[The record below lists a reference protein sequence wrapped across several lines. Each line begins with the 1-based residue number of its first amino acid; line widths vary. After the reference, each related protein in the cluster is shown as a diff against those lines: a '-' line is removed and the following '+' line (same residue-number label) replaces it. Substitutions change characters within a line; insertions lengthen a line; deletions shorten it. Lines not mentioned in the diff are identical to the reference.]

1 MLDSELYP
9 RGGDTHHGQH
19 GHHHHHHHHHHH
31 YKSPHHRHY
40 HSPSPHHHHQ
50 GVERERKS
58 RSSPR
63 HHHLQHSDGEKLKY
77 QNAFGGSVGNIGG
90 SSSSE
95 KYHKY
100 FPHHLLSGGSGTG
113 GSGGYFDLSDKLDS
127 LNLGGSRG
135 SEKSSLISGSGSS
148 ALSGGGDSNN
158 NHQHHTSGSAS
169 ILSDTTA
176 AGSGSNASGG
186 SSKKRTIVLVGD
198 GRSRVRRVVRTQ
210 TRQIT
215 VVSYSGR
222 KKETETHTSHHATIV
237 SFPQKID
244 RPAQIY
250 STHHHHPSSGGSV
263 ASNNGLLASGGSSSL
278 GSTSL
283 CGVGPGGGS
292 YVYVQQQPQQNHQQ
306 STQHYVSP
314 QQLTY
319 HLHSATGGNS
329 TGNGYHHHGSHQNI
343 STPTLHK
350 KGSIRSN
357 GDVLKRT
364 RVQNAYELSQ
374 DLLDK
379 QIELL
384 ERKYGGVKA
393 RNAALTIQRA
403 FRHYTM
409 VKKFASITAMAKAEK
424 RMSRRVQQQQQQQ
437 QSELDMMHHHPHH
450 LQPALEDGQ
459 IYATEDGTMVGQQRV
474 CATISA
480 TPPGT
485 LHHRVTP
492 VRSMS
497 LRERRL
503 DSSPIPRSQSGTA
516 SPAPVPITSWS
527 QSPTQLVTGA
537 STQQQQ
543 QQQQQQQYS
552 HPHVNILHQQQAQLA
567 GYGYT
572 PAVSAPSHAVMHHH
586 QHQQQQ
592 QQQYQSQYGSQD
604 LNVSGA
610 SSSSQLDSTI
620 SSMNLSWNSQTAS
633 THQSPYTP
641 HYTAAQIYMRPR
653 GIGIGSSGGSS
664 GSTSS
669 ASGRKVPPE
678 VPKRTSSI
686 TGPGGQHTPSRSLR
700 PNGLCKTAENGSLSS
715 VQSSGSDSSASA
727 ERGLGGVGIELMGSS
742 DRSSSPQWKR
752 KGPGSSQSGSITLL
766 PAQSPDHMLMSVS
779 AGDTGGAAVRSI
791 HSTVATATAATAT
804 AVSGAGSANVTI
816 ASIESECLSSHTS
829 AAQYSMEQHDQ
840 IVHTPTS
847 YKVSETIRKRQYRVG
862 LNLFNKKPE
871 RGITYLIRKGFLEN
885 TPQGVARFLISR
897 KGLSRQMIGEYLGNL
912 QNPFNMAV
920 LDCFAGEL
928 DLSGMQVDV
937 ALRKFQGYF
946 RMPGEAQKIERLME
960 VFSAR
965 YCQCNSDIVARL
977 RSHDTVFVLA
987 FAIIMLNTDLHTP
1000 NLKPDRRM
1008 RCDDFVKNL
1017 RGIDD
1022 CHDID
1027 RDMLNG
1033 IYERVKANE
1042 FKPGSDHVTQVMK
1055 VQATIVG
1062 KKPNLALPHR
1072 RLVCYCR
1079 LYEIPDI
1086 NKKERPGVHQREV
1099 FLFNDLLV
1107 ITKIFSKKKSSVTY
1121 TFRNSYTLSGMVVT
1135 LLDVPNYQFCI
1146 RLSQKVDGKVL
1157 VTFNARNEHDRCK
1170 FAEDLRES
1178 ISEMDEMET
1187 LRIEAELERQ
1197 KSARGTRTTNSENRD
1212 SGVADVEV
1220 CAGPYPAGVG
1230 SLVPGG
1236 VGGVSPNECG
1246 LAHSDAQLKRSALS
1260 NSLLDMHEQF
1270 GNEKPQR
1277 RGSVGSL
1284 DSGMS
1289 ISFQSTS
1296 ASTGSRSDIK
1306 VRMLPHS
1313 NTSGQI
1319 IMHAGQHPAAL
1330 MGAIYHQQIH
1340 HHQQHQQQQQQA
1352 MGTAHHHPHAVGSNS
1367 TTGGGVI
1374 VSVGPPGSSQQ
1385 QHHHHHP
1392 PGGPPMTAAASAAT
1406 LQPVQAMNN
1415 GMVMAGTSTTT
1426 INPNSTG
1433 SHNSSGAIH
1442 RRERKPSR
1450 TEDAATVAALALA
1463 ASAGASSAMNASSSS
1478 SNAGGPPN
1486 NTASGGNYGRSTEV

>member
-1 MLDSELYP
+1 MARGFESSLRSLVGSNIGLLGSPLPALDS
-9 RGGDTHHGQH
+9 T
-19 GHHHHHHHHHHH
+19 
-31 YKSPHHRHY
+31 
-40 HSPSPHHHHQ
+40 
-50 GVERERKS
+50 
-58 RSSPR
+58 
-63 HHHLQHSDGEKLKY
+63 
-77 QNAFGGSVGNIGG
+77 
-90 SSSSE
+90 
-95 KYHKY
+95 
-100 FPHHLLSGGSGTG
+100 
-113 GSGGYFDLSDKLDS
+113 
-127 LNLGGSRG
+127 
-135 SEKSSLISGSGSS
+135 
-148 ALSGGGDSNN
+148 
-158 NHQHHTSGSAS
+158 
-169 ILSDTTA
+169 
-176 AGSGSNASGG
+176 
-186 SSKKRTIVLVGD
+186 
-198 GRSRVRRVVRTQ
+198 
-210 TRQIT
+210 
-215 VVSYSGR
+215 
-222 KKETETHTSHHATIV
+222 
-237 SFPQKID
+237 
-244 RPAQIY
+244 QIY
-250 STHHHHPSSGGSV
+250 STHHHHPSGGSV
-263 ASNNGLLASGGSSSL
+263 ASAGNNGLCGSVGGSGSSA
-278 GSTSL
+278 
-283 CGVGPGGGS
+283 S
-292 YVYVQQQPQQNHQQ
+292 YVYVHQQPQHPHQQ
-306 STQHYVSP
+306 QQQQLSAHQQHYVSP

-319 HLHSATGGNS
+319 HLHSATGGGS
-329 TGNGYHHHGSHQNI
+329 TGNNGYHHHGSHQNI
-343 STPTLHK
+343 ATPTLHK

-437 QSELDMMHHHPHH
+437 QQQGGEMDMIHHPHH
-450 LQPALEDGQ
+450 QLEDGQ

-516 SPAPVPITSWS
+516 SPAPAPITSWS
-527 QSPTQLVTGA
+527 QSPTQMVTGTA
-537 STQQQQ
+537 SQ

-552 HPHVNILHQQQAQLA
+552 HPHVNILHQQQAQLQAAQQAQLAA

-572 PAVSAPSHAVMHHH
+572 TAGVSPSPQASLQHAAALHH
-586 QHQQQQ
+586 HQQQQ
-592 QQQYQSQYGSQD
+592 QQHQYQSQYGSQD

-610 SSSSQLDSTI
+610 SSSSQLDSTV

-686 TGPGGQHTPSRSLR
+686 TGPGGAGQHTPSRSLR

-727 ERGLGGVGIELMGSS
+727 ERGLAGVGIGPEIGS

-752 KGPGSSQSGSITLL
+752 KGPGSSQSGSIPML
-766 PAQSPDHMLMSVS
+766 PAQSPDHMLMSASSTEVAQVV
-779 AGDTGGAAVRSI
+779 AGRSLSSTSVTTSGGV
-791 HSTVATATAATAT
+791 TAPS
-804 AVSGAGSANVTI
+804 VGGGGVSANVTI

-965 YCQCNSDIVARL
+965 YCQCNSDIVSRL

-1000 NLKPDRRM
+1000 NLKPERRM
-1008 RCDDFVKNL
+1008 RCDDFIKNL

-1121 TFRNSYTLSGMVVT
+1121 TFRNSYTLCGMVVT

-1197 KSARGTRTTNSENRD
+1197 KSARGTRANNSENRD

-1220 CAGPYPAGVG
+1220 CAGQYPPGGGVG
-1230 SLVPGG
+1230 ALAG

-1246 LAHSDAQLKRSALS
+1246 LAHTHSEAQLKRSALS

-1340 HHQQHQQQQQQA
+1340 HHHQQHQQSAASQQ
-1352 MGTAHHHPHAVGSNS
+1352 
-1367 TTGGGVI
+1367 
-1374 VSVGPPGSSQQ
+1374 QQ
-1385 QHHHHHP
+1385 QHHHHLHP
-1392 PGGPPMTAAASAAT
+1392 AVAPSTGVIVSRHLGPGGTSQRRWCALDRRQLWSLDGSLSDEKQQHHQQQQAQIVAMESFSATVTTAT
-1406 LQPVQAMNN
+1406 L
-1415 GMVMAGTSTTT
+1415 
-1426 INPNSTG
+1426 ID
-1433 SHNSSGAIH
+1433 I
-1442 RRERKPSR
+1442 R
-1450 TEDAATVAALALA
+1450 
-1463 ASAGASSAMNASSSS
+1463 
-1478 SNAGGPPN
+1478 
-1486 NTASGGNYGRSTEV
+1486 